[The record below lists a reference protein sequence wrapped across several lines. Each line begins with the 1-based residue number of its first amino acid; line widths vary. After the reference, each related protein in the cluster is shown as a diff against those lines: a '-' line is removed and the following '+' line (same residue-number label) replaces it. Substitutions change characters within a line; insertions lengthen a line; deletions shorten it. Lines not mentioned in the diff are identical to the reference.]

1 MDRRHRRIKVSVVV
15 PAHNEEGNI
24 DLLLEEFAKTIR
36 ECEYPVEVV
45 MVDDGS
51 TDDTGRKISTGARR
65 YRFVRKI
72 HNRVRMG
79 LTRALT
85 RGFEAAHGEILVFY
99 PADLQFHPRD
109 IPRMI
114 TAIDN
119 GADMICG
126 KKVGKYG
133 KWFVSKI
140 YNMMTRLLFPRLKV
154 TDMNSVKAFRSE
166 IYRDLPTLREGWHRY
181 IPVFAAAKGYMV
193 REVPVTLNKRHSGQS
208 KFSGK
213 SRILKGL
220 TDLIAVKF
228 QLSVLG
234 DPMHLFGKLSL
245 YLFVI
250 GFLVAAVAFYLR
262 FGMHSGYRPL
272 LYVVIL
278 FELSSLITFVMGII
292 LETLVYLRDSL
303 TESRQESKRLAEMV
317 DKLSSAVDRLS
328 RPSSQSGND
337 SKEGGRSGQRQKR
350 RRPAPRHAQPQQR
363 QHKQHEEI
371 RPRPLPE
378 RSAEEQ
384 DGP

>member
-1 MDRRHRRIKVSVVV
+1 MDRRQRRTKVSVVV

-24 DLLLEEFAKTIR
+24 DLLLEEFAKTFR

-51 TDDTGRKISTGARR
+51 TDDTGRKILAGARR
-65 YRFVRKI
+65 YRFVRRI

-79 LTRALT
+79 LTTALT
-85 RGFEAAHGEILVFY
+85 KGFEAAHGEILIFY

-109 IPRMI
+109 IPRMV

-140 YNMMTRLLFPRLKV
+140 YNMLTRLLFPSLKV
-154 TDMNSVKAFRSE
+154 TDMNSVKAFRRE
-166 IYRDLPTLREGWHRY
+166 VYHDLPTLREGWHRY

-193 REVPVTLNKRHSGQS
+193 REIPVTLNKRHSGQS
-208 KFSGK
+208 KFSGR

-245 YLFVI
+245 YLFII

-303 TESRQESKRLAEMV
+303 TESRQESKRLAETV
-317 DKLSSAVDRLS
+317 ERLSATMERRS
-328 RPSSQSGND
+328 RPSSQSGTGP
-337 SKEGGRSGQRQKR
+337 KESGGPSQRQKR
-350 RRPAPRHAQPQQR
+350 RRSAPRRGEQQHH
-363 QHKQHEEI
+363 QHKQPEEI
-371 RPRPLPE
+371 KPRPLPE
-378 RSAEEQ
+378 GPAEKQ

>member
-24 DLLLEEFAKTIR
+24 DLLLEEFAKTFR

-51 TDDTGRKISTGARR
+51 TDDTGRKISAGARR

-79 LTRALT
+79 LTTALT
-85 RGFEAAHGEILVFY
+85 KGFAAARGEILVFY
-99 PADLQFHPRD
+99 PADLQFLPRD
-109 IPRMI
+109 IPRMV

-133 KWFVSKI
+133 KWFVSRI
-140 YNMMTRLLFPRLKV
+140 YNVLTRLLFRNLKV
-154 TDMNSVKAFRSE
+154 TDMNSVKAFRRE
-166 IYRDLPTLREGWHRY
+166 VYRDLPTLREGWHRY
-181 IPVFAAAKGYMV
+181 IPVFAASQGYMV
-193 REVPVTLNKRHSGQS
+193 REVPVTLSKRHSGQS
-208 KFSGK
+208 KFSGR

-262 FGMHSGYRPL
+262 FAMHSGYRPL

-303 TESRQESKRLAEMV
+303 TESRQESKRLAETV
-317 DKLSSAVDRLS
+317 DRLSAAVDHLS
-328 RPSSQSGND
+328 RPSSQGGNG
-337 SKEGGRSGQRQKR
+337 SKEGGRPSQRQR
-350 RRPAPRHAQPQQR
+350 RRRSSSRHAEPQQQQR
-363 QHKQHEEI
+363 QQTEEI
-371 RPRPLPE
+371 KVRPLPDQPTE
-378 RSAEEQ
+378 KQ
-384 DGP
+384 DGS